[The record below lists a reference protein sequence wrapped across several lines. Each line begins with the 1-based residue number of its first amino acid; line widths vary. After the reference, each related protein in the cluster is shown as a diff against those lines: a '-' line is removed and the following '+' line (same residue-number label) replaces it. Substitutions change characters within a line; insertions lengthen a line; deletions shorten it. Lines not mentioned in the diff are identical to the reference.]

1 MSPLGSFRSIIVTVS
16 VFILLC
22 VAGLQL
28 RAASDQKPA
37 GMKEHFDRVV
47 TIQQAVIRGD
57 LEDVREPARW
67 IADNQSNEGLPSP
80 AHALITNMR
89 AVARRAAEATTL
101 AAAGT
106 EAGALVATCGNCH
119 AALATRVK
127 LPPVPDPP
135 AKTGTAGHMLEH
147 QHAVDL
153 MYQGIVG
160 PSDEFWNKG
169 ASELK
174 EAPLAKKDLPRDPAL
189 TNEVAA
195 SEAKTHQ
202 LAEKAL
208 QTKDANGRASI
219 YGEVISGCGSC
230 HGLHGRIW
238 GPGVPK

>member
-1 MSPLGSFRSIIVTVS
+1 MSPVRSLIVGVS
-16 VFILLC
+16 VLVLLC
-22 VAGLQL
+22 IAALRLQAAGG
-28 RAASDQKPA
+28 QKPA

-47 TIQQAVIRGD
+47 TIQQAVVRGD

-80 AHALITNMR
+80 AHALIANMR
-89 AVARRAAEATTL
+89 SVARRAADATTL
-101 AAAGT
+101 PAAGAAAG
-106 EAGALVATCGNCH
+106 ELVVTCGNCH
-119 AALATRVK
+119 AALATRPK

-135 AKTGTAGHMLEH
+135 VKTGTVGHMLEH

-160 PSDEFWNKG
+160 PSDELWNKG

-174 EAPLAKKDLPRDPAL
+174 AAPLARKDLPRDPAL
-189 TNEVAA
+189 TNEVVA

-208 QTKDANGRASI
+208 QTTDANGRAAI

-238 GPGVPK
+238 GPGIPK

>member
-1 MSPLGSFRSIIVTVS
+1 MSPVRSFRSIIVTVS

-57 LEDVREPARW
+57 LEDVREPAKW

-80 AHALITNMR
+80 AHALIANMR
-89 AVARRAAEATTL
+89 AVARRAADATTL
-101 AAAGT
+101 QAAGT

-119 AALATRVK
+119 AALATRPK

-135 AKTGTAGHMLEH
+135 VKSGTVGHMLEH

-153 MYQGIVG
+153 MYQGIVA
-160 PSDEFWNKG
+160 PSDELWNKG
-169 ASELK
+169 AAELK
-174 EAPLAKKDLPRDPAL
+174 AAPLARKDLPRDPAL

-195 SEAKTHQ
+195 SEARTHQ

-208 QTKDANGRASI
+208 TTRDANGRAAI
-219 YGEVISGCGSC
+219 YGDVISGCGSC
-230 HGLHGRIW
+230 HGLHGRVW

>member
-1 MSPLGSFRSIIVTVS
+1 MSPVRSFIVTVS
-16 VFILLC
+16 VFLLLG
-22 VAGLQL
+22 VAALQL
-28 RAASDQKPA
+28 RAAGDQKPA

-57 LEDVREPARW
+57 LEDVREPAKW
-67 IADNQSNEGLPSP
+67 IADNQSNEGLPTPS
-80 AHALITNMR
+80 HVLITNMR
-89 AVARRAAEATTL
+89 AVARRAAEAQTL
-101 AAAGT
+101 QAAGT

-119 AALATRVK
+119 AALATRPK

-135 AKTGTAGHMLEH
+135 VKTGTTSHMLEH

-160 PSDEFWNKG
+160 PSDQLWNKG
-169 ASELK
+169 ATELK
-174 EAPLAKKDLPRDPAL
+174 GAPLAKNDLPRDPAL
-189 TNEVAA
+189 TNEVVAF
-195 SEAKTHQ
+195 EARTHQ

-208 QTKDANGRASI
+208 ATKDANGRAAI
-219 YGEVISGCGSC
+219 YGEIIGGCGAC

>member
-1 MSPLGSFRSIIVTVS
+1 MSPVRSFRSIILTVS
-16 VFILLC
+16 VLVLLGA
-22 VAGLQL
+22 AGLL

-37 GMKEHFDRVV
+37 GMKEHFDHVV

-57 LEDVREPARW
+57 LEDVREPAKW
-67 IADNQSNEGLPSP
+67 IAENQSNEGLPSP
-80 AHALITNMR
+80 THALIANMR
-89 AVARRAAEATTL
+89 KVAGRAAQATTL
-101 AAAGT
+101 SAAGAD
-106 EAGALVATCGNCH
+106 AGALVATCGNCH
-119 AALATRVK
+119 AALATRPK

-135 AKTGTAGHMLEH
+135 AKSGTAAHMLEH

-153 MYQGIVG
+153 MYQGIVA
-160 PSDEFWNKG
+160 PSDELWNKG

-174 EAPLAKKDLPRDPAL
+174 GAPLAKNDLPRDPAL
-189 TNEVAA
+189 TNEVVA

-208 QTKDANGRASI
+208 QTKDSNGRAAI
-219 YGEVISGCGSC
+219 YGEVISGCGAC